1 MRLGCVMYVALGI
14 KIVLAL
20 FACEC
25 IITASISVIV

>member
-14 KIVLAL
+14 KTVSAL

-25 IITASISVIV
+25 IIAASISLIV